1 MELRHLRYFVALA
14 EELHFGRA
22 AQRLAISQPPLS
34 QQMHQLEQEL
44 GGPLFARTSR
54 RVELTEAG
62 RIFLPEARAVLAR
75 ADEAVRIARRAT
87 RGEVGE
93 LRLGFTASAPLA
105 NVMPAIIRAFR
116 ERRPDVHLTLQE
128 MLSHQQMQALRESAL
143 DVAFLR
149 APTDPAEADERVTAV
164 ELHREELLVFL
175 HRSHRLARTR
185 ASQRVV
191 LADLAEDYFVHFSR
205 EAGASTYDQFIDLCR
220 AAGFRPRMRQE
231 AREAATIIGLVAAD
245 LGVTLMASSFRH
257 INLPSVVTRRLADPV
272 PHLTTW
278 LAHRTEDGSSVV
290 RAFLD
295 IAGKRSETAPE

>member
-1 MELRHLRYFVALA
+1 MDLRHLRYFVALA

-22 AQRLAISQPPLS
+22 ARRLAISQPPLS
-34 QQMHQLEQEL
+34 QQMHLLEQEL

-62 RIFLPEARAVLAR
+62 RVFLPEARAILAR
-75 ADEAVRIARRAT
+75 VDRASEVGRRAM
-87 RGEVGE
+87 RGEIGE

-116 ERRPDVHLTLQE
+116 EHRPDVHLTLQE
-128 MLSHQQMQALRESAL
+128 MLSHQQVQALRDGAL

-149 APTDPAEADERVTAV
+149 APTDPAASDARVTAV
-164 ELHREELLVFL
+164 ELHREELLLFL
-175 HRSHRLARTR
+175 HRSHRVARTR
-185 ASQRVV
+185 AGQRVA
-191 LADLAEDYFVHFSR
+191 LADLSEDFFVHFSR

-257 INLPSVVTRRLADPV
+257 IHLPSVVTRRLTDPV

-278 LAHRTEDGSSVV
+278 LAHRTDDGSAVV

-295 IAGKRSETAPE
+295 IAGTRS

>member
-1 MELRHLRYFVALA
+1 MELRHLRYFVVLA

-22 AQRLAISQPPLS
+22 ARRLAISQPPLS
-34 QQMHQLEQEL
+34 QQIQQLEEEL

-62 RIFLPEARAVLAR
+62 RVFLAEARAALAR
-75 ADEAVRIARRAT
+75 AEQAQEIGRRAT
-87 RGEVGE
+87 RGEIGE

-128 MLSHQQMQALRESAL
+128 MLSHHQLQALRDGAL

-149 APTDPAEADERVTAV
+149 APADPTQADMQVTAV

-175 HRSHRLARTR
+175 PRSHRLAHTR
-185 ASQRVV
+185 ASQRIA

-205 EAGASTYDQFIDLCR
+205 EAGASTYDQFIELCR
-220 AAGFRPRMRQE
+220 AAGFTPRMSQE
-231 AREAATIIGLVAAD
+231 AREPATIIGLVAAG
-245 LGVTLMASSFRH
+245 LGVTLMAGSFRN
-257 INLPSVVTRRLADPV
+257 IRLANVVTRHLAEPS
-272 PHLTTW
+272 PHLSTW
-278 LAHRTEDGSSVV
+278 LAHRTGDGSAVV
-290 RAFLD
+290 QAFLEM
-295 IAGKRSETAPE
+295 AGRLG

>member
-1 MELRHLRYFVALA
+1 MELRHLRYFVTLA

-34 QQMHQLEQEL
+34 QQIQQLEEEL

-62 RIFLPEARAVLAR
+62 RVFLPEARAALAR
-75 ADEAVRIARRAT
+75 TEQATEIGRRAT
-87 RGEVGE
+87 RGEIGE

-105 NVMPAIIRAFR
+105 NVMPAIIRGFR
-116 ERRPDVHLTLQE
+116 ERWPDVHLTLQE
-128 MLSHQQMQALRESAL
+128 MLSHQQMQALRDGAL

-149 APTDPAEADERVTAV
+149 APTDPTQADAQVTAQVTAV

-191 LADLAEDYFVHFSR
+191 LADLAEDFFVHFSR
-205 EAGASTYDQFIDLCR
+205 EAGASTYDQFIELCR

-245 LGVTLMASSFRH
+245 LGVTLMASSFRN
-257 INLPSVVTRRLADPV
+257 INLANVVTRRLAEPA
-272 PHLTTW
+272 PHLSTW
-278 LAHRTEDGSSVV
+278 LAHRTDDASAVV
-290 RAFLD
+290 RAFLE
-295 IAGKRSETAPE
+295 IADRHA

>member
-1 MELRHLRYFVALA
+1 MELRHLRYFVTLA

-34 QQMHQLEQEL
+34 QQIQQLEAEL

-62 RIFLPEARAVLAR
+62 RVFLPEARAALAR
-75 ADEAVRIARRAT
+75 VEQAGEIGRRAT
-87 RGEVGE
+87 RGEIGE

-128 MLSHQQMQALRESAL
+128 MLSHQQMQALRDGAL

-149 APTDPAEADERVTAV
+149 APTDPTEADPQVTAV
-164 ELHREELLVFL
+164 ELQSEELLVFL

-191 LADLAEDYFVHFSR
+191 LSDLAEDFFVHFSR
-205 EAGASTYDQFIDLCR
+205 EAGASTYDQFMELCR
-220 AAGFRPRMRQE
+220 SAGFQPRMRQE

-245 LGVTLMASSFRH
+245 LGVTLMAASFRN
-257 INLPSVVTRRLADPV
+257 INLANVVTRRLTEPA
-272 PHLTTW
+272 PHLSTW
-278 LAHRTEDGSSVV
+278 LAHRTDDGSAVV
-290 RAFLD
+290 RAFLE
-295 IAGKRSETAPE
+295 IADRHA